1 MGDTDKQYFEW
12 FYRKIQAEG
21 VPAVWTGS
29 ERHCGNYPAL
39 VAGMPGLYIFDAKE
53 YCSMFYPAAWRY
65 RYGVYAAVENI
76 TVEAS
81 PVAEGRVNA
90 VCFPNEHVYEPSKY
104 HEGLEVCK
112 WCGSARQ
119 AVESIKEEA

>member
-39 VAGMPGLYIFDAKE
+39 VAGMPGLYIWLSGNRRDFSTFRRKKRILARNT
-53 YCSMFYPAAWRY
+53 PI
-65 RYGVYAAVENI
+65 YG
-76 TVEAS
+76 
-81 PVAEGRVNA
+81 G
-90 VCFPNEHVYEPSKY
+90 Y
-104 HEGLEVCK
+104 HAN
-112 WCGSARQ
+112 SQ
-119 AVESIKEEA
+119 